1 MFHLFM
7 HMQHFANKTLFG
19 AIWGITLRKIMIEKY
34 WSFALLIICHFFL
47 LLSTWGPGCQPRW
60 CHQSNQH
67 LCAFRSHLI
76 SLHEN
81 DSQCFDRN
89 LLTCLLNE
97 CERTDQKSWKTIIQ
111 KAPQHRQ
118 LIVSSWS
125 PIRADI
131 SQRQASDINRCF
143 FPQLK
148 PRVKLQRSRNEF
160 AKRLDVVIQND
171 SNNSKQFIT
180 QCHHRFNQ
188 KQRSERIHEAL
199 EAVEL

>member
-1 MFHLFM
+1 
-7 HMQHFANKTLFG
+7 MQHSASKILFG

-47 LLSTWGPGCQPRW
+47 LLSTWGPGCHPGW

-81 DSQCFDRN
+81 DSQCFDRH

-111 KAPQHRQ
+111 KVPQHRQ

-143 FPQLK
+143 FPAITAKSQTAK
-148 PRVKLQRSRNEF
+148 EPQRVCKKTRRCHS
-160 AKRLDVVIQND
+160 KRF
-171 SNNSKQFIT
+171 KQFKTIYHSMSS
-180 QCHHRFNQ
+180 Q
-188 KQRSERIHEAL
+188 I
-199 EAVEL
+199 